1 MPHTGVECGQ
11 TLMVLLAVVLNLI
24 FLNFPSAPLVVSINV
39 VEPGEDVTL
48 TSPCHSKIFHWYK
61 QRLGYTM
68 DTVALNV
75 DNRES
80 SKRTNDSRITVSTGK
95 DCTLTIRNVSKD
107 DEATYFCFSGTM
119 FRPSFASGIFLA
131 VTDKNQQ
138 DLSVK
143 LTPEIVSIQQGDQMS
158 LQCSLLSENKL
169 NSVQC
174 PGVDE
179 VYWFRSE
186 TGSSHPDSLDIGTY
200 LCAVVTCGTVLFSE
214 KTVVTTPK
222 LQPLV
227 LLLGIMLV
235 CCVTAIL
242 CELCG
247 TEVSS
252 QEND

>member
-1 MPHTGVECGQ
+1 MCDYQVSNSFFCFFFGYS
-11 TLMVLLAVVLNLI
+11 LLLSKPTFNDLFKNDLYCLFVSSSALAG
-24 FLNFPSAPLVVSINV
+24 STEAPLVVSINV

-131 VTDKNQQ
+131 VTGKISSFYCFLNTRGYHKYEHHFPHFHVLKN
-138 DLSVK
+138 VN
-143 LTPEIVSIQQGDQMS
+143 IIQQY
-158 LQCSLLSENKL
+158 LLKI
-169 NSVQC
+169 Q
-174 PGVDE
+174 
-179 VYWFRSE
+179 
-186 TGSSHPDSLDIGTY
+186 
-200 LCAVVTCGTVLFSE
+200 
-214 KTVVTTPK
+214 
-222 LQPLV
+222 
-227 LLLGIMLV
+227 
-235 CCVTAIL
+235 
-242 CELCG
+242 
-247 TEVSS
+247 
-252 QEND
+252 